1 MPEKRKIVRRP
12 RAERTQEIR
21 RAAREAFAAHGYAG
35 AVMADIA
42 HAAGVA
48 EGTIYKLF
56 ENKRALLDS
65 VMTDWYAT
73 LTDGLRHQLRGIDDP
88 AQKLRY
94 VIWYHLTTIR
104 TEPALCRVY
113 FHEIRAQQDYRDS
126 AMFKL
131 NQDYT
136 SYTVEV
142 LREGVAAGVFRDDV
156 PLPIVRDT
164 IFGGLEH
171 YAWQFLAGAKTLD
184 IEHTT
189 EQFWRL
195 IVAGISADNGAPERM
210 DRQLAPLVERLEAV
224 AGRLERQPQGRG
236 Q

>member
-1 MPEKRKIVRRP
+1 MTEKRKIVRRP

-21 RAAREAFAAHGYAG
+21 LAARAAFAAHGYAG

-42 HAAGVA
+42 QSAGVA

-65 VMTDWYAT
+65 VMADWYGT
-73 LTDGLRHQLRGIDDP
+73 LTDGLKHQLRGIDDP
-88 AQKLRY
+88 TQKLRY

-136 SYTVEV
+136 SYAIEV
-142 LREGVAAGVFRDDV
+142 LRAGVAAGVFRDDV
-156 PLPIVRDT
+156 PLPIIRDT

-171 YAWQFLAGAKTLD
+171 YAWQFLAGSKSLD
-184 IEHTT
+184 VERTT

-195 IVAGISADNGAPERM
+195 IVAGIGTESAAPEHL
-210 DRQLAPLVERLEAV
+210 DRQIAPLVARLEAV
-224 AGRLERQPQGRG
+224 AQRLER
-236 Q
+236 

>member
-12 RAERTQEIR
+12 RAERTHEIR
-21 RAAREAFAAHGYAG
+21 LAAREAFAAHGYAG

-42 HAAGVA
+42 QSAGVA

-65 VMTDWYAT
+65 VMADWYGT
-73 LTDGLRHQLRGIDDP
+73 LTDGLKQPLRGIDDP

-94 VIWYHLTTIR
+94 VIWYHLTSIR
-104 TEPALCRVY
+104 AEPALCRVY

-136 SYTVEV
+136 GYTIEV
-142 LREGVAAGVFRDDV
+142 LREGVAAGVFRDDI
-156 PLPIVRDT
+156 PLPIVRDA

-171 YAWQFLAGAKTLD
+171 YAWQFLAGTKNLD
-184 IEHTT
+184 VEHTT
-189 EQFWRL
+189 EQFWCL
-195 IVAGISADNGAPERM
+195 IVAGIGVADTATERM
-210 DRQLAPLVERLEAV
+210 NRQLAPLVERLEAV
-224 AGRLERQPQGRG
+224 ARRMER
-236 Q
+236 

>member
-1 MPEKRKIVRRP
+1 MPEKRKVVRRP
-12 RAERTQEIR
+12 RAERTHEIR
-21 RAAREAFAAHGYAG
+21 LAARAAFAAHGYAG

-42 HAAGVA
+42 QSAGVA

-65 VMTDWYAT
+65 VMADWYST
-73 LTDGLRHQLRGIDDP
+73 LTDGLQHQLRGLDDP
-88 AQKLRY
+88 VQKLRY

-104 TEPALCRVY
+104 ADPALCRVY

-136 SYTVEV
+136 SYTIEV

-171 YAWQFLAGAKTLD
+171 YAWQFLAGTKSLD
-184 IEHTT
+184 VEHTT

-195 IVAGISADNGAPERM
+195 IVAGIGTTSGAPERL
-210 DRQLAPLVERLEAV
+210 DRRLAPLVARLEAV
-224 AGRLERQPQGRG
+224 AQRMER
-236 Q
+236 

>member
-1 MPEKRKIVRRP
+1 VLEKRKIVRRP

-21 RAAREAFAAHGYAG
+21 HAAREAFAAHGYAG

-42 HAAGVA
+42 QAAGVA

-56 ENKRALLDS
+56 DNKRALLDS
-65 VMTDWYAT
+65 VMADWYGT
-73 LTDGLRHQLRGIDDP
+73 LTDALKQQLRGIDDP
-88 AQKLRY
+88 VQKLRY
-94 VIWYHLTTIR
+94 LIWYHLTTIR
-104 TEPALCRVY
+104 NEPALCRVY
-113 FHEIRAQQDYRDS
+113 FHEIRAQHDYRDS

-156 PLPIVRDT
+156 PLPIIRDT

-171 YAWQFLAGAKTLD
+171 YAWQFLAGTKRLD
-184 IEHTT
+184 VEHTT

-195 IVAGISADNGAPERM
+195 IVSGISAANGAGGRV
-210 DRQLAPLVERLEAV
+210 DRQLAPLIERLEAV
-224 AGRLERQPQGRG
+224 AERMER
-236 Q
+236 

>member
-1 MPEKRKIVRRP
+1 MLEKRKIVRRP

-21 RAAREAFAAHGYAG
+21 RAARAAFAAHGYAG

-42 HAAGVA
+42 QAAGVA

-56 ENKRALLDS
+56 DNKRALLDS
-65 VMTDWYAT
+65 VMADWYGT
-73 LTDGLRHQLRGIDDP
+73 LTAALKHQLGGIDDP
-88 AQKLRY
+88 LQKLRY
-94 VIWYHLTTIR
+94 LIWYHLTTIR

-113 FHEIRAQQDYRDS
+113 FHEIRALHDYRDS

-136 SYTVEV
+136 GYTVEV

-171 YAWQFLAGAKTLD
+171 YAWQFLAGNKRLD
-184 IEHTT
+184 VEHTT

-195 IVAGISADNGAPERM
+195 IVSGISTPNEIGGRGDKP
-210 DRQLAPLVERLEAV
+210 LAPLVERLEAV
-224 AGRLERQPQGRG
+224 AQRMERQTGGKR
-236 Q
+236 